1 MCHRTIE
8 TLVVN
13 ILYYITRTRTRLIG
27 HAERAIENLMMNGEI
42 MMISINAAAQNRNP
56 HSSSI

>member
-13 ILYYITRTRTRLIG
+13 YITRTRTRLIG